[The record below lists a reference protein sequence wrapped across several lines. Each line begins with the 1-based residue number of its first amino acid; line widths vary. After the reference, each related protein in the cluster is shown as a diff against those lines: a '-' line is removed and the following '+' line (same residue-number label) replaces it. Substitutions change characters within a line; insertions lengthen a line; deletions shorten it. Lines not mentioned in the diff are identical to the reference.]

1 MKEKNQVKQ
10 GKHISK
16 KVAIIPIIAIAVIAT
31 IVGVYLLNRDEDKLS
46 VISPEI
52 GRSMTYDQV
61 QEGEEDVD
69 GTDGH
74 VEFDAFFLRDLNGD
88 GYAESIRGACRE
100 IGAEDTLYMELNVQT
115 GGYLENGTITI
126 NGENFYLQTNLPKDD
141 ELSDNYIGNNIKEI
155 KLNTITNGTQKLIT
169 GIVRSG
175 DYSSTSRRAEAIGNN
190 INNYSKVNSVTISG
204 TYVAEGGARTEISK
218 TVNFNIDWYGT
229 TRAQMP
235 SYIAGSPNLSQ
246 EKDLSSAIN
255 EEEGTFTIEFQA
267 GMQEVNNQLILK
279 KAYMEGEIPEL
290 QGYKPTSVE
299 IIGTNITQTYDEE
312 TGKFTIQRDAVV
324 DENGNVTSRCYDG
337 ISGNARYNK
346 INVKAVYP
354 IEAYES
360 IGSDAIEYRVPVSG
374 YYEGYNNQAEEF
386 TNPHQSNTVRGTF
399 IISVKNP
406 SGTVARFDVEVGK
419 YVTNPAVRYMVSKEK
434 PNRYTYRYTMVK
446 VLKKQMIHI
455 K

>member
-279 KAYMEGEIPEL
+279 KAYMEGE
-290 QGYKPTSVE
+290 
-299 IIGTNITQTYDEE
+299 
-312 TGKFTIQRDAVV
+312 
-324 DENGNVTSRCYDG
+324 
-337 ISGNARYNK
+337 
-346 INVKAVYP
+346 
-354 IEAYES
+354 
-360 IGSDAIEYRVPVSG
+360 
-374 YYEGYNNQAEEF
+374 
-386 TNPHQSNTVRGTF
+386 NTRTTR
-399 IISVKNP
+399 I
-406 SGTVARFDVEVGK
+406 
-419 YVTNPAVRYMVSKEK
+419 
-434 PNRYTYRYTMVK
+434 
-446 VLKKQMIHI
+446 
-455 K
+455 